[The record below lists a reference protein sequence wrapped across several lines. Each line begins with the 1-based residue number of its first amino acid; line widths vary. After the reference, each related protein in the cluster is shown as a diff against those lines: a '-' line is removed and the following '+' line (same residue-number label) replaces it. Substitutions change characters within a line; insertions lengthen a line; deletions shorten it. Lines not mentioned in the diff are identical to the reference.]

1 MGIRARHYPIMQLSI
16 PDSRLES
23 LLTLEDNSVA
33 AIPSGHLHTLLG
45 QHVVLHVPFF
55 SVLFEQELVV
65 LNVSSAKNL
74 HPQGRTVLLQD
85 HVN

>member
-23 LLTLEDNSVA
+23 LLTLEDNSMA
-33 AIPSGHLHTLLG
+33 TIPSGHLHTLLG

-65 LNVSSAKNL
+65 L
-74 HPQGRTVLLQD
+74 
-85 HVN
+85 HV

>member
-65 LNVSSAKNL
+65 L
-74 HPQGRTVLLQD
+74 
-85 HVN
+85 HV